1 MPTKSFTKT
10 IELKDKDIP
19 NLINAMESSKKVKID
34 KDLKYKVLSQD
45 EVNKIFKKD
54 GINNGN
60 SSNSI

>member
-1 MPTKSFTKT
+1 MTTDSFTKT
-10 IELKDKDIP
+10 IRLKDKDIP
-19 NLINAMESSKKVKID
+19 NLIKAMESTKKAKID
-34 KDLKYKVLSQD
+34 KDLKYKILNQD